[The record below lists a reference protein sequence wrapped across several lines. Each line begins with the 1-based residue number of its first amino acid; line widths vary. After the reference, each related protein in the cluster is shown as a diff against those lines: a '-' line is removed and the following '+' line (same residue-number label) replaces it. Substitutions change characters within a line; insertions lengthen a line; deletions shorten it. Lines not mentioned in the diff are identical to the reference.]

1 MLNDDPAVKEWLC
14 KCENIIRAD
23 KSFQFHWRLIVA
35 KLCYEL
41 AMDCD
46 WLGFMQA
53 SMQYD
58 DPQFRLSI
66 K

>member
-1 MLNDDPAVKEWLC
+1 MMDDDQVLEMWLR
-14 KCENIIRAD
+14 KCEIIIREDAA
-23 KSFQFHWRLIVA
+23 FQFHWRLIVA

-58 DPQFRLSI
+58 DPEFRLSL